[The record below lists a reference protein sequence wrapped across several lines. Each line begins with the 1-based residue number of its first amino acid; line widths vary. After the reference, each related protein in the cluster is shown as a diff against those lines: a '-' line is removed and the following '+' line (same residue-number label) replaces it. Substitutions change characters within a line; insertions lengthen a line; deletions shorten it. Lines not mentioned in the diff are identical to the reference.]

1 MFEKTLHFVTSFHIK
16 QKTKHDLRRINYL
29 QMAHVDNVTL
39 RISKQKSMRIYRRE
53 NDTMSKRLRQAHYK
67 LIEDEL
73 RYYHSTKKEMLEK
86 RANIVMGSMHQ
97 EFRDENQGG
106 SASGQISNEVE
117 QRVMLLQMDRE
128 IQRMSNTVRAI
139 DTVLSTLSDEDKQLV
154 HFRYWDRSRP
164 TWTWIACKL
173 NISESTA
180 KRKRKEIIYKI
191 AERLGY

>member
-1 MFEKTLHFVTSFHIK
+1 
-16 QKTKHDLRRINYL
+16 
-29 QMAHVDNVTL
+29 
-39 RISKQKSMRIYRRE
+39 
-53 NDTMSKRLRQAHYK
+53 
-67 LIEDEL
+67 
-73 RYYHSTKKEMLEK
+73 
-86 RANIVMGSMHQ
+86 
-97 EFRDENQGG
+97 
-106 SASGQISNEVE
+106 
-117 QRVMLLQMDRE
+117 MLLQMDRE

>member
-1 MFEKTLHFVTSFHIK
+1 
-16 QKTKHDLRRINYL
+16 
-29 QMAHVDNVTL
+29 
-39 RISKQKSMRIYRRE
+39 
-53 NDTMSKRLRQAHYK
+53 MSKRLRQAHYK

-97 EFRDENQGG
+97 EFRDENRGG
-106 SASGQISNEVE
+106 SSSGQISNEVE
-117 QRVMLLQMDRE
+117 QRVMLLQVDKE
-128 IQRMSNTVRAI
+128 IQRMSDIVRAI
-139 DTVLSTLSDEDKQLV
+139 DTVLSTLSDEDKQLI

-164 TWTWIACKL
+164 TWLWIACKL

>member
-1 MFEKTLHFVTSFHIK
+1 
-16 QKTKHDLRRINYL
+16 
-29 QMAHVDNVTL
+29 
-39 RISKQKSMRIYRRE
+39 
-53 NDTMSKRLRQAHYK
+53 MSKRLRQAHYK

-106 SASGQISNEVE
+106 SSSGQISNEVE

-128 IQRMSNTVRAI
+128 IQRMSNTVIAI